1 MLTGCPPFFAKDKN
15 EIFKSIVNKD
25 PGFGNMQNKLSEDAV
40 DLVKAMLN
48 KSPSERITMQEV
60 LNHPW
65 LNSNVRSEVLDL
77 DRAEDITK
85 NLTIFHKQSV
95 FQTGVVSF
103 ISGMMQTGE
112 ELKDYKKMFLA
123 LDKSQ
128 DGYLSPEE
136 LKSGMNMVVGNL
148 KASDTDWLALV
159 DQLDSNNDGRID
171 YAEFVTAAID
181 RRILLSQENLT

>member
-85 NLTIFHKQSV
+85 NLTIFHK
-95 FQTGVVSF
+95 
-103 ISGMMQTGE
+103 
-112 ELKDYKKMFLA
+112 
-123 LDKSQ
+123 
-128 DGYLSPEE
+128 
-136 LKSGMNMVVGNL
+136 
-148 KASDTDWLALV
+148 
-159 DQLDSNNDGRID
+159 
-171 YAEFVTAAID
+171 
-181 RRILLSQENLT
+181 